1 MHRTLVSFFRQEDR
15 LVLLGSLLFAGLL
28 FGLLHDRGFDDP
40 YITYRYAVNVAQGQG
55 FVYNA
60 GERVLSTT
68 APLYALLL
76 AIGAWM
82 GLDIPLTSNALG
94 CLSLALGGLIF
105 WHLGKTWNARLVG
118 MTGLLLYPT
127 APLLLPTLGAEVIV
141 AITLILAGFLFYAQR
156 RYLLVAG
163 VLALATLIRADSVL
177 AVGVLAG
184 HCLLYRRHA
193 LPWRALLFY
202 GLLLLPWFGFAWRYF
217 GAPLPVT
224 LAAKQQQG
232 LMAISESFFTGFRA
246 ILAGYWLNPLYHPH
260 VLLSLLGLLSLLA
273 CQRRW
278 LILLVWNGLYIAAYT
293 ALGVTRYFWYY
304 GPLAVGYVTLIG
316 LGVTL
321 IARLLRRRVGRRWTG
336 GLVALLLL
344 LLLVPQVY
352 GLAYLH
358 RTNDGRMGIYRT
370 VGEWLRVHTPPDA
383 SIGTLEVGIIGYYAE
398 RRMIDFA
405 GLLQPATARHLTSTT
420 TYQDA
425 ALWSFAHFRPT
436 HLVLH
441 AGMLPRLEA
450 DPLFQQNCQAV
461 ATFEA
466 ADYTGQLMVYA
477 CHW

>member
-1 MHRTLVSFFRQEDR
+1 MSSVQTSAVR
-15 LVLLGSLLFAGLL
+15 LIWLYIVLLTLLL

-40 YITYRYAVNVAQGQG
+40 YITYRYAVNVAEGQG
-55 FVYNA
+55 FVYNV

-68 APLYALLL
+68 APFYALLL
-76 AIGAWM
+76 AFGAWV
-82 GLDIPLTSNALG
+82 GLDIPLLSNALG
-94 CLSLALGGLIF
+94 CLGLALGGLIF
-105 WHLGKTWNARLVG
+105 WHLGKAWNARLVG

-141 AITLILAGFLFYAQR
+141 AVTLILAGFLFYAQR

-163 VLALATLIRADSVL
+163 VLAPATLIRADSVL
-177 AVGVLAG
+177 AVGVLGG

-193 LPWRALLFY
+193 LPWHALLLY

-246 ILAGYWLNPLYHPH
+246 ILAGYWHNPLYHPH
-260 VLLSLLGLLSLLA
+260 ILLSLLGLLSLLA
-273 CQRRW
+273 CRRRR
-278 LILLVWNGLYIAAYT
+278 LLLLFWNGLYIAAYT

-344 LLLVPQVY
+344 LLLMPQVY
-352 GLAYLH
+352 SLAHLH
-358 RTNDGRMGIYRT
+358 RTNDARMEIYRT
-370 VGEWLRVHTPPDA
+370 VGEWLQVHTPPDA
-383 SIGTLEVGIIGYYAE
+383 GVGTLEVGIIGYYAE

-405 GLLQPATARHLTSTT
+405 GLIQPATARHLTPTT

-425 ALWSFAHFRPT
+425 ALWAFTHFRPT

-450 DPLFQQNCQAV
+450 DPLFQQHCHMV
-461 ATFEA
+461 ATFEE
-466 ADYTGQLMVYA
+466 ADYAGQLTVYA
-477 CHW
+477 CRW